1 LLGDSFL
8 TQFDSEIAEV
18 LDDKSTSFWLR
29 SALASAITRDP
40 IDAFNDAEVLVEL
53 LRDQAGLV

>member
-1 LLGDSFL
+1 MR
-8 TQFDSEIAEV
+8 TAAMRTIAEV

-53 LRDQAGLV
+53 LRDNAGLV